1 MKNSI
6 TYLVFRKELLDIFR
20 DKKTVIM
27 SIIIPLLVF
36 PIMFGLIGAGINKT
50 SKSVDDNLSIA
61 LIDKGNSSLGQFLKS
76 QNAIKFSSLE
86 NIDENVKSG
95 KTLLSLEIP
104 EGFDGSIS
112 GENVANIKITYDNS
126 SQKSQMALS
135 KIQGYIDAYTKQIV
149 AERLVKR
156 NIDQTLLTPI
166 NIETKTLEKESE
178 GFSKFMLSLLL
189 PLLLVVYSVS
199 GPMAP
204 ATDLGAGEKE
214 RGTLEPLLTTQANRM
229 SLLWGKFLAITV
241 MGFITTIAS
250 LAGVL
255 IAMKRGGSIMMSGN
269 GSAQVSLNVEPK
281 ALMLIGVVAILTT
294 MVFGALEL
302 AISIYAR
309 SFKEAQTYLAP
320 LSIIAIIPAYATYM
334 LDAKNIE
341 SFYFH
346 IPLANSVCLLKE
358 LISGIYNYNHIL
370 ITVSWTIF
378 YIIAS
383 LIFAR
388 FMFSKEEV
396 IFRT

>member
-95 KTLLSLEIP
+95 KILLSLEIP

-229 SLLWGKFLAITV
+229 SLLWGKFFAITV

-281 ALMLIGVVAILTT
+281 ALILIGVVAILTT